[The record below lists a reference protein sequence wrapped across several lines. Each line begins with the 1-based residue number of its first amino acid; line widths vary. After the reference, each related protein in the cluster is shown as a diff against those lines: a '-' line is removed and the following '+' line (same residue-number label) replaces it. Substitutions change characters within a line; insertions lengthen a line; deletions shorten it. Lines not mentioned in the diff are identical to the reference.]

1 MRTVHVSSL
10 GRNASALGFGCAP
23 LGSRI
28 SESQGLRALACAFE
42 RGVSWYDVAP
52 PYGDGEAESILGRF
66 LVGRRDRVAIC
77 TTFGMPRPAV
87 SPMMRFLRPAARAIA
102 KVLPQLQ
109 GGRGKVRVA
118 RNDVRL
124 QAEQVENS
132 VVESLRR
139 LRTDYVDVL
148 ALHEPSPQDCTNE
161 TILSELQRMIE
172 KGYVRSI
179 SIAGSPEAIIGGVR
193 KSELYRIAQLPENPF
208 AQAVERVKDALA
220 GDASLFFIS
229 HSVFGLGALERLS
242 HLLVGDGGR
251 LGALASQLGY
261 GPPFMASEMLLDY
274 AFATNPEGVVLASM
288 FTQAHIDMNCTRAGR
303 PPRNDIGPF
312 IQKFV
317 VAPQPSVNGS

>member
-10 GRNASALGFGCAP
+10 GLSASALGFGCAP
-23 LGSRI
+23 LGSRV

-42 RGVSWYDVAP
+42 RGVTWYDVAP
-52 PYGDGEAESILGRF
+52 PYGDGEAEAIVGRF
-66 LVGRRDRVAIC
+66 LVGRRDRVEIC
-77 TTFGMPRPAV
+77 TTFGVPRPSV
-87 SPMMRFLRPAARAIA
+87 TPMTRFLRPVVRAMAKFVPRLRGGKKAAAP
-102 KVLPQLQ
+102 KH
-109 GGRGKVRVA
+109 
-118 RNDVRL
+118 NVRL
-124 QAEQVENS
+124 QAVQIENS

-148 ALHEPSPQDCTNE
+148 ALHDPSPQDCTNE
-161 TILSELQRMIE
+161 LILNELQRMIS
-172 KGYVRSI
+172 KGYVRTV

-208 AQAVERVKDALA
+208 AQALERVKDALA
-220 GDASLFFIS
+220 GDASLFFVS
-229 HSVFGLGALERLS
+229 HSVFGLGALDRLS

-288 FTQAHIDMNCTRAGR
+288 FTQAHIDMNCTRAAR
-303 PPRNDIGPF
+303 PPRSDIGPF
-312 IQKFV
+312 VQKFI
-317 VAPQPSVNGS
+317 VAPQA